1 MEFVYR
7 RTYRGPLKAIL
18 LDWAGTTM
26 DYGCYAPA
34 VVFQAVYANKNVPIS
49 IEEARLPMGAHK
61 KVHIRKISQIE
72 AVRDRW
78 QEVHGRYPNESDVE
92 AMFAEFIPRQLEVLA
107 DYADLIPGTTDAVA
121 EFRKMGLKI
130 GSTTGYMLAMMDIL
144 KAEAAKRG
152 YEPDNSVCAEEV
164 ATGRPDPWMCVKNVM
179 DMGIYPFEACV
190 KVDDTLPGIDEGLN
204 ANMWTIGLA
213 KTGNEIGL
221 NEAEINALD
230 ADVLQRRLN
239 GAYDRMAKAGAH
251 YVVDGIWDVP
261 AVLEDINRR
270 LARGERP

>member
-1 MEFVYR
+1 
-7 RTYRGPLKAIL
+7 
-18 LDWAGTTM
+18 
-26 DYGCYAPA
+26 
-34 VVFQAVYANKNVPIS
+34 IS

-61 KVHIRKISQIE
+61 KVHIRKIAQIE

-78 QEVHGRYPNESDVE
+78 QDVHGRYPNESDVE
-92 AMFAEFIPRQLEVLA
+92 AMFAEFVPRQLEVLA

-130 GSTTGYMLAMMDIL
+130 GSTTGYMLAMMSIL
-144 KAEAAKRG
+144 KDEAAKRG
-152 YEPDNSVCAEEV
+152 YAPDNSVCAEEV

-239 GAYDRMAKAGAH
+239 RAYDRMAKAGAH

-261 AVLEDINRR
+261 AVLEDINKR